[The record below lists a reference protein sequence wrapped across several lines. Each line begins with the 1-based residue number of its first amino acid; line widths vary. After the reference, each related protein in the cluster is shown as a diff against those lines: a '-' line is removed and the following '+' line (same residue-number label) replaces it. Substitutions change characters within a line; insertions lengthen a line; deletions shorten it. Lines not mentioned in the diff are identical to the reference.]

1 MNAWIFTF
9 CFLSLIF
16 ALLLVIITQQSD
28 DMQRYRRGHN
38 GPDSKSG
45 KPLTG
50 PVGSNPTRCAK
61 TKTDVP

>member
-1 MNAWIFTF
+1 MNSRIFTF

-16 ALLLVIITQQSD
+16 DLLLVIITQQSD

-50 PVGSNPTRCAK
+50 PVGSNPTASAK
-61 TKTDVP
+61 K

>member
-16 ALLLVIITQQSD
+16 DLLLVIITQQSGTKY
-28 DMQRYRRGHN
+28 MQRYRRGHN

-61 TKTDVP
+61 KCR

>member
-1 MNAWIFTF
+1 MNKSVFSF

-16 ALLLVIITQQSD
+16 SGLLVIITQQSGTKY
-28 DMQRYRRGHN
+28 MQGYRRGHN

-50 PVGSNPTRCAK
+50 PVGSNPTRCAIK
-61 TKTDVP
+61 AR